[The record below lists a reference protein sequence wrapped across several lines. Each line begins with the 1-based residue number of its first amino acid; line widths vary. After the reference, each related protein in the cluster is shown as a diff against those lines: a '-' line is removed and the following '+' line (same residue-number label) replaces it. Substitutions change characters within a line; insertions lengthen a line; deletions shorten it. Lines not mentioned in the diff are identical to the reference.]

1 MAIIFD
7 GKKFASEKLDEMR
20 KEAEELK
27 KKGVVPKLVS
37 ILIGDDA
44 GSKLYLS
51 LKQKAAMKIGA
62 EVEIKRFPKITS
74 RDEAIKLIRQLNQ
87 KEEVHGIMIQLPL
100 PKDFSKEVRSEIINA
115 ISPEKDVDGL
125 REDSTFTPPTA
136 RAVMEMLSLSKQNVH
151 FKYYPVNVLVVGARG
166 FIGRQILR
174 ALSKWNTYKLI
185 EADSRTKNLDELAK
199 AADVIISATGKPDL
213 IKKDMVED
221 GSILIDVGSPC
232 GDVEKAAYEKASFVS
247 PVPGGVGPVTIAYLM
262 ENLVEAAKEK

>member
-1 MAIIFD
+1 MAVIFD
-7 GKKFASEKLDEMR
+7 GKKFASEKLDEIR

-27 KKGVVPKLVS
+27 ERGVAPKLVS
-37 ILIGDDA
+37 IFIGDDA

-51 LKQKAAMKIGA
+51 LKQKAATRIGA

-74 RDEAIKLIRQLNQ
+74 SDEAIKLIRQLNQ

-100 PKDFSKEVRSEIINA
+100 PENLKHKTYDIVGA
-115 ISPEKDVDGL
+115 IAEGKDVDGL
-125 REDSTFTPPTA
+125 REDSKFTPPTA
-136 RAVMEMLSLSKQNVH
+136 RAVMEILSLSRQNVH
-151 FKYYPVNVLVVGARG
+151 FKYYPVNVLVVGASG
-166 FIGRQILR
+166 FIGRQIVR
-174 ALSKWNTYKLI
+174 ALSKWGTYKLV

-221 GSILIDVGSPC
+221 GGILIDVGSPC
-232 GDVEKAAYEKASFVS
+232 GDVEKAVYEKASFVS